1 MSYDRADYDP
11 TQFSVRIAFFVTWAM
26 LTGLEGQLHKE
37 DDQELLTL
45 LRQREITPREFLET
59 ACDYKFWEEDL
70 NDEGNSFA
78 RDYYWGQPGQANYFE
93 DYNWVLLTENADL
106 QAVVDS
112 WSNYD
117 RIAVLI
123 NRRYQTWKGSRHDG

>member
-26 LTGLEGQLHKE
+26 LTGLEGKLHKE
-37 DDQELLTL
+37 DNQELLAL
-45 LRQREITPREFLET
+45 LRQREITPREFLEDD
-59 ACDYKFWEEDL
+59 CDCKFWEEDL
-70 NDEGNSFA
+70 SSEGNSFA
-78 RDYYWGQPGQANYFE
+78 RDYYLGQTNQANYFQ
-93 DYNWVLLTENADL
+93 DYEQILLTENADL
-106 QAVVDS
+106 QTVINS

-117 RIAVLI
+117 KIAVII